1 MPDITYPD
9 DLIAAQKRSHQAW
22 VDVQTHRMTV
32 DAARRAEAGPVKDAP
47 KWMSPALREW
57 TPEERERHAA
67 LMAEATAAADALH
80 QALAASG
87 LGASY
92 DVVQGLHRAARA
104 A

>member
-1 MPDITYPD
+1 MPDIDFPATLV
-9 DLIAAQKRSHQAW
+9 DLQKRSDAAW
-22 VDVQTHRMTV
+22 AAVEAHRKQV
-32 DAARRAEAGPVKDAP
+32 DAQRRAEAAPLKDAP

-57 TPEERERHAA
+57 TAEERERHAA